1 MASERSEG
9 NRRKMENGWKWELVL
24 KKREIH
30 LIFAIIIIMMMMTMM
45 LSRKEEAADNDA
57 ATIGSYYA
65 QTHPIITQH
74 PTRDHTSSP
83 AYHFNLTSAESHYT
97 IFIIPKPTEIKVY
110 HFPISTFWR
119 TCHFVREQIIGSF
132 PKSKFFTSL
141 HLT

>member
-1 MASERSEG
+1 MGEKWKTDGIESEMG
-9 NRRKMENGWKWELVL
+9 AGP
-24 KKREIH
+24 KKEREIH
-30 LIFAIIIIMMMMTMM
+30 LIFAIIIMMMMMTM

-97 IFIIPKPTEIKVY
+97 IVIIPKPTGIRVD

>member
-1 MASERSEG
+1 M
-9 NRRKMENGWKWELVL
+9 
-24 KKREIH
+24 
-30 LIFAIIIIMMMMTMM
+30 MMMMTM

-97 IFIIPKPTEIKVY
+97 IFISSNRSSYSGDVLCT
-110 HFPISTFWR
+110 STFSD
-119 TCHFVREQIIGSF
+119 FY
-132 PKSKFFTSL
+132 
-141 HLT
+141 